1 MQLVG
6 RPKLARSLP
15 KALPRTAVEALLET
29 VAHDEGSRRQIDW
42 AERDLA
48 IIVTALLAGS
58 PRSSKSFRA
67 ERNSNSVAPWRRAG
81 STAAA
86 MSARRASIPS
96 TAANNANTVTGSS
109 ARTSTPRPQPEP
121 THGRPTRGPLQ

>member
-67 ERNSNSVAPWRRAG
+67 ERNSNSVAPWQWAS
-81 STAAA
+81 STTA
-86 MSARRASIPS
+86 MSARRASIPR
-96 TAANNANTVTGSS
+96 AGANNGNTVTGSS
-109 ARTSTPRPQPEP
+109 ARTA
-121 THGRPTRGPLQ
+121 THARNQN

>member
-81 STAAA
+81 STAA
-86 MSARRASIPS
+86 MSARRASIPR
-96 TAANNANTVTGSS
+96 AGANNGNTVTGSS